1 MEVPQKTS
9 DRASTIFSVGI
20 DRNNWLSFRTKGNT
34 LYMVSRVAGTTSS
47 ATITYSASGH
57 RFWRFRHDAVTDSIL
72 FETSA
77 DGVTWVA
84 HRTVPRQI
92 ALDAVRAEL
101 IAGTSEAVDVP
112 GTALFN
118 KFYLVGN

>member
-1 MEVPQKTS
+1 ME
-9 DRASTIFSVGI
+9 
-20 DRNNWLSFRTKGNT
+20 
-34 LYMVSRVAGTTSS
+34 SRVAGITSS
-47 ATITYSASGH
+47 VNNVYDAKLH

-84 HRTVPRQI
+84 RRTITRQI
-92 ALDAVRAEL
+92 ALDAVKAEL
-101 IAGTSEAVDVP
+101 IAGTSEAVADP

-118 KFYLVGN
+118 KFYLVAN